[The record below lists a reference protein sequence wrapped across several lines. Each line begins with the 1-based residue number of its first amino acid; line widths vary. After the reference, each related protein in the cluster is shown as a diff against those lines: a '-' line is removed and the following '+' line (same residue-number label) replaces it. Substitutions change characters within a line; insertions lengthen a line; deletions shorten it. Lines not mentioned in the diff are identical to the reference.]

1 MTVTLLDGKKV
12 AQHLQQEL
20 KKKIQRLKKKPH
32 LVAVLVGDDPLSTL
46 YVNTKEKACANV
58 GILSSKKQLSATIS
72 EQELIKTIT
81 TLNTDVSVTGI
92 LVQLPLPPSL
102 DSSKIL
108 SAIDPKKDVDGMTP
122 FQLGTLA
129 LGKEELVSCTA
140 KGIIALLDFYKIPF
154 QGKHVVII
162 NHSILIGK
170 PLILLL
176 LQRNAT
182 VTVCHAYT
190 QNLEALTLQAD
201 ILISGVGKPA
211 FIKPSMV
218 KKGAVVVDV
227 GISKTAKGIVGDVDF
242 KEVSAKAS
250 FITPVPGGVGPMTI
264 AILLQNT
271 YASFLLQSSQ

>member
-1 MTVTLLDGKKV
+1 MTATLLDGKKL
-12 AQHLQQEL
+12 AQQLQQEL
-20 KKKIQRLKKKPH
+20 KKKIQALKKKPH

-46 YVNTKEKACANV
+46 YVNTKEKACAIV
-58 GILSSKKQLSATIS
+58 GITSSKKQLPATIS

-81 TLNTDVSVTGI
+81 TLNTDASVTGI
-92 LVQLPLPPSL
+92 LVQLPLPSHINQTT
-102 DSSKIL
+102 IL

-140 KGIIALLDFYKIPF
+140 KGILTLLDFYKIPL

-170 PLILLL
+170 PLSLLL

-190 QNLEALTLQAD
+190 QNLETLTLQAD

-211 FIKPSMV
+211 FIKASMV

-271 YASFLLQSSQ
+271 YEASTYQ

>member
-1 MTVTLLDGKKV
+1 MTATLLDGKKV

-46 YVNTKEKACANV
+46 YVNTKEKACAIV
-58 GILSSKKQLSATIS
+58 GITSSKKQLPATIS

-81 TLNTDVSVTGI
+81 TLNTDASVTGI
-92 LVQLPLPPSL
+92 LVQLPLPSHINQTT
-102 DSSKIL
+102 IL

-140 KGIIALLDFYKIPF
+140 KGIITLLDSYKIPL

-170 PLILLL
+170 P
-176 LQRNAT
+176 
-182 VTVCHAYT
+182 
-190 QNLEALTLQAD
+190 
-201 ILISGVGKPA
+201 S
-211 FIKPSMV
+211 FIKASMV
-218 KKGAVVVDV
+218 KKGVVVVDV

-242 KEVSAKAS
+242 KEVSAKVS

-271 YASFLLQSSQ
+271 YEASTYQ